1 VSVAFAH
8 WSASWPVLIGYAL
21 VAAWHL
27 AGLRALLAAP
37 TVAGTAV
44 PARAATPVAGTGGGA
59 VTEAELRR
67 EALFFHLGLLLV
79 LLALVS
85 PLGYWSTVYIWV
97 RALQALLVAVV
108 GPGLIVLGAP
118 WLAFGQLWPRRP
130 HATASHTARVPFWVA
145 RPAVAVA
152 LFNVVFVCWQLPA
165 LYDPSRASAALALLE
180 HVSYVAAGVLLW
192 LQLISSRPISA
203 PATPLRRVGLLVA
216 TVGVSTVV
224 GMVLVFGSGVLY
236 PVYANSAHRIMTVLD
251 DQQLSGA
258 VLWMGMLV
266 PMITAGVSL
275 LMQWLNDEES
285 ADLSAGLDRLLTGR
299 RGGWPSRPV
308 IR

>member
-1 VSVAFAH
+1 MSVAFAH

-21 VAAWHL
+21 VAGWHL
-27 AGLRALLAAP
+27 AGLRLLM
-37 TVAGTAV
+37 
-44 PARAATPVAGTGGGA
+44 ARASDEAATGN
-59 VTEAELRR
+59 ELRR
-67 EALFFHLGLLLV
+67 EAVLFHLGLVLV
-79 LLALVS
+79 VLALVS

-97 RALQALLVAVV
+97 RALQTLLVAVV

-118 WLAFGQLWPRRP
+118 WLALRQLRPRGEQ
-130 HATASHTARVPFWVA
+130 ATARQATRVPFFVSRPVA
-145 RPAVAVA
+145 AVVA
-152 LFNVVFVCWQLPA
+152 FNVVFVCWQLPA
-165 LYDPSRASAALALLE
+165 LYDPSRVNAALALAE

-203 PATPLRRVGLLVA
+203 SAPPLRRMGLLVA

-236 PVYANSAHRIMTVLD
+236 PVYANSAHHIMTVLD

-258 VLWMGMLV
+258 VLWMGMLP

-275 LMQWLNDEES
+275 LMQWLNNEES
-285 ADLSAGLDRLLTGR
+285 ADLSAGLDRLLTQR